1 MDMFFQQQQQQ
12 QKVFGTIKGLLYT
25 ACHSYQE
32 STQTPAIFYFF
43 YDKKGEIKIQT
54 KHKYTYRTNTKA
66 KIGIFLQYIQIV
78 CIALNKNLFEKSW
91 ACS

>member
-43 YDKKGEIKIQT
+43 YDKKGG
-54 KHKYTYRTNTKA
+54 N
-66 KIGIFLQYIQIV
+66 
-78 CIALNKNLFEKSW
+78 
-91 ACS
+91 